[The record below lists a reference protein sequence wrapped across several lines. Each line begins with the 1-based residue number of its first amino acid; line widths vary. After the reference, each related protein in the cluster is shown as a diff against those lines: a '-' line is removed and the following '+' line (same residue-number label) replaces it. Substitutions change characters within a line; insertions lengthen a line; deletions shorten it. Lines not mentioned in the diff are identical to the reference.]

1 MDDSL
6 DFVAT
11 HIVQKLLITSL
22 DGFLGPLFNASEKRT
37 LMIDGD
43 QMYLWHK
50 QEIA

>member
-22 DGFLGPLFNASEKRT
+22 DGFLGPLFNASGK
-37 LMIDGD
+37 MNVDD
-43 QMYLWHK
+43 
-50 QEIA
+50 